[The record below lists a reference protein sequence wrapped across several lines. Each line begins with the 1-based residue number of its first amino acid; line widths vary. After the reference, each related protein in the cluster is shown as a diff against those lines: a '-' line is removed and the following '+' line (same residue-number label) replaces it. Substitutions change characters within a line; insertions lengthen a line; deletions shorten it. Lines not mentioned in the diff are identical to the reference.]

1 MAGPFLLS
9 LESQDNDSGA
19 PMITDTDYD
28 ERIDDLSDA
37 EQAALADTTV
47 ELDETSQEFVDKLID
62 KLMVVCDEISGH
74 PLRKYQQP
82 FARRCFES
90 LIINDGATIT
100 ALFARQTGKSETV
113 ANVIATCMIMLP
125 KLARVFPD
133 LLDKFKEG
141 VWVGAFAPVDEQADT
156 LFGRIVA
163 RLTSDTATA
172 ILADPEI
179 NDKVIGK
186 GRTVGLKNCG
196 SLVRKTT
203 AHPRATIEGRSYHII
218 LIDECQGADDRVV
231 NKSIGPMG
239 AAYNATMVFTGT
251 PTYTK
256 NVFYNTIQS
265 NKRALTRRGSGRCN
279 HFEVDWKEAA
289 RENANYRK
297 FVNKEMLRMGEDS
310 DEFKLSYRLMW
321 LLDKGMFATSEKL
334 DACGDISMQSVM
346 HAWPHSPVVVGID
359 PARKQD
365 KTVVTVVWVDWDHP
379 DELGYYHHRV
389 LNWLDLEGVDWE
401 TQYYRIVE
409 FLANYRVWKV
419 GVDVGGVG
427 DAVASRLKLLMP
439 GTEVVE
445 LGSSQSEQS
454 IRWKYLRELVDRRQI
469 VWPAGAKVRRLKMW
483 RRFRQ
488 EMEDLELL
496 FKGPYMLAEA
506 PSVRDAHDDFAD
518 SLAMACVLTKDEQ
531 EACVVET
538 AANPFFTR
546 RPRHLGR

>member
-1 MAGPFLLS
+1 MTAESLDLL
-9 LESQDNDSGA
+9 
-19 PMITDTDYD
+19 D
-28 ERIDDLSDA
+28 EEDRLDDLSDA
-37 EQAALADTTV
+37 EREAYADTQV
-47 ELDETSQEFVDKLID
+47 DLDETSQAFVDKLIG
-62 KLMVVCDEISGH
+62 KLMIVCDKISGH

-82 FARRCFES
+82 FARRVFES

-113 ANVIATCMIMLP
+113 ANCIATAMIMLP
-125 KLARVFPD
+125 ILAKVFPD
-133 LLDKFKEG
+133 LLDKFAEG

-156 LFGRIVA
+156 LFGRIVS

-172 ILADPEI
+172 VMSDPEI
-179 NDKVIGK
+179 GAHVVAK
-186 GRTVGLKNCG
+186 GRTVWVRFRSIDTEG

-256 NVFYNTIQS
+256 NVFYTTIQS
-265 NKRALTRRGSGRCN
+265 NKRALTRRGAGRCN
-279 HFEVDWKEAA
+279 HFEVDWRAA
-289 RENANYRK
+289 AKENANYRK
-297 FVNKEMLRMGEDS
+297 FVQKEMLRMGEDS
-310 DEFKLSYRLMW
+310 DEFKLSYRLVW
-321 LLDKGMFATSEKL
+321 LLDKGMFTTSEKL
-334 DACGDISMQSVM
+334 DDCGDVTMQSVV
-346 HAWPHSPVVVGID
+346 HAWSHSPVVVGID

-401 TQYYRIVE
+401 EQYYRIVE
-409 FLANYRVWKV
+409 FLANYNVYKI
-419 GVDVGGVG
+419 GIDVGGVG
-427 DAVASRLKLLMP
+427 DAVCSRLMRLMP
-439 GTEVVE
+439 MTEIVE

-454 IRWKYLRELVDRRQI
+454 VRWKYLRELIDRRQV
-469 VWPAGAKVRRLKMW
+469 VWPAGAKVRRLKLW

-488 EMEDLELL
+488 ELEDLELL
-496 FKGPYMLAEA
+496 FKGPYVLAEA
-506 PSVRDAHDDFAD
+506 PAVRDAHDDFAD
-518 SLAMACVLTKDEQ
+518 SLAMACVLTKDEESAQ
-531 EACVVET
+531 PVEV
-538 AANPFFTR
+538 AANPFYNR

>member
-1 MAGPFLLS
+1 MTADL
-9 LESQDNDSGA
+9 
-19 PMITDTDYD
+19 DTDLD

-37 EQAALADTTV
+37 ERQALADTTV

-62 KLMVVCDEISGH
+62 KLMAVCDEISGH
-74 PLRKYQQP
+74 PFRKYQKP

-125 KLARVFPD
+125 VLAKVFPD
-133 LLDKFKEG
+133 LLDKFAEG

-163 RLTSDTATA
+163 RLTSDTASA

-179 NDKVIGK
+179 NDKIVGK
-186 GRTVGLKNCG
+186 GRMVGLKNCG

-218 LIDECQGADDRVV
+218 LIDEAQGSDDRVV

-239 AAYNATMVFTGT
+239 AAFNATMVLTGT

-256 NVFYNTIQS
+256 NVFWSTIQA
-265 NKRALTRRGSGRCN
+265 NKRALTKRGTSRCN
-279 HFEVDWKEAA
+279 HFEVDWREAA

-321 LLDKGMFATSEKL
+321 LLDKGMFTTSEKL
-334 DACGDISMQSVM
+334 DACGDVSMQSVV
-346 HAWPHSPVVVGID
+346 HAWSSSPVVVGID

-379 DELGYYHHRV
+379 DELGYYHHRI

-401 TQYYRIVE
+401 EQYYRITE
-409 FLANYRVWKV
+409 FLSNYRVWKV

-427 DAVASRLKLLMP
+427 DAVAQRLKILMP

-496 FKGPYMLAEA
+496 FKGPYVLAEA
-506 PSVRDAHDDFAD
+506 PAVRDAHDDFAD

-531 EACVVET
+531 QSCVVEV
-538 AANPFFTR
+538 ARNPFFQR
-546 RPRHLGR
+546 RPRHAGR